1 MNINFNKNIIRKV
14 GYLLLFSIFL
24 QIILGAWVR
33 LTGSGMSC
41 PDWPL
46 CYGMIFP
53 TPEKIQ
59 SLDIIEY
66 TYFQIFLEWIH
77 RANAAFIIGPTCVI
91 FSFYLLFNK
100 NIKNF
105 YKNYAY
111 ALLFLLLV
119 QGGLGGLTVLKSN
132 IPWSVAVH
140 LMFAFLLYLTVLLI
154 ILSTYDMSKNII
166 TTNRSV
172 KNNIFLIGFLTLTA
186 ACAGAFTSKY
196 GASLSCDK
204 WPGCSSS
211 FFPKFNDAFELIHFG
226 HRVIALILI
235 ICLLLFFLNIKKYY
249 KVMTYSLKR
258 VMFFIL
264 IIIFSQVIIGAFLI
278 HFSIPT
284 WLGIF
289 HQGTG
294 LLLFTL
300 ISILYKHIDVKN
312 IKI

>member
-1 MNINFNKNIIRKV
+1 MVIDFNKKIIRNV
-14 GYLLLFSIFL
+14 AYLLLLSIFF

-59 SLDIIEY
+59 KLEGVDY

-77 RANAAFIIGPTCVI
+77 RANAAFIIGPICII

-100 NIKNF
+100 KINIF
-105 YKNYAY
+105 YKKYAY
-111 ALLFLLLV
+111 ALLFLLLI
-119 QGGLGGLTVLKSN
+119 QGGLGGLTVFKSN

-140 LMFAFLLYLTVLLI
+140 LLFAFLLYLTVLLI
-154 ILSTYDMSKNII
+154 ILSTYDMSKNNLEV
-166 TTNRSV
+166 NRHV
-172 KNNIFLIGFLTLTA
+172 KMNIFLIGVFTLMA

-196 GASLSCDK
+196 GASLSCDS
-204 WPGCSSS
+204 WPGCGSS
-211 FFPKFNDAFELIHFG
+211 FLPKFNDAFELIHFG
-226 HRVIALILI
+226 HRVLAFTLI
-235 ICLLLFFLNIKKYY
+235 ILLFLLVLNIKGYY
-249 KVMTYSLKR
+249 KIMSNIVKR
-258 VMFFIL
+258 IIFFIL
-264 IIIFSQVIIGAFLI
+264 IVIFSQVAIGALLI
-278 HFSIPT
+278 YFSIPT

-300 ISILYKHIDVKN
+300 ICILYKYIKVK
-312 IKI
+312 

>member
-1 MNINFNKNIIRKV
+1 MLISFNKNIIRKV
-14 GYLLLFSIFL
+14 GCLLLFSIFL

-53 TPEKIQ
+53 TPDKIQ
-59 SLDIIEY
+59 SLGNIEY

-77 RANAAFIIGPTCVI
+77 RANAAFIIGPTCVV
-91 FSFYLLFNK
+91 FSSYLLLNK
-100 NIKNF
+100 NTNLY
-105 YKNYAY
+105 YKKYAY
-111 ALLFLLLV
+111 VLLIFLLV
-119 QGGLGGLTVLKSN
+119 QGGLGGLTVFKSN
-132 IPWSVAVH
+132 IPWSVAIH

-154 ILSTYDMSKNII
+154 ILSTYDI
-166 TTNRSV
+166 TRNSIV
-172 KNNIFLIGFLTLTA
+172 ANKLIKNNIFLIGFLTLAA

-211 FFPKFNDAFELIHFG
+211 FFPKLGDAFELIHFG

-235 ICLLLFFLNIKKYY
+235 IFLFLLFFNIKNYY
-249 KVMTYSLKR
+249 RVMTYPIKLI
-258 VMFFIL
+258 MLFIL
-264 IIIFSQVIIGAFLI
+264 LIVFSQVTIGALLI
-278 HFSIPT
+278 HFGIPT

-294 LLLFTL
+294 LLLFTF
-300 ISILYKHIDVKN
+300 ICILYKYVEFRN
-312 IKI
+312 NKI